1 MNASLDTFSHVHPT
15 VRHFTTSD
23 KTTRIRAV
31 NTDQWVDY
39 PAATAAIQQLFKII
53 DMPKRTRMPSVLFWA
68 SSNMGKSSIQ
78 DRFMDLIYQRTADDP
93 DLDWPGAIRLQANDE
108 LTEKR
113 LYNDILSAIGV
124 PSPITTASR
133 LQAMVIR
140 HLEHRR
146 TRLILIDEIQ
156 RITDLA
162 DKQQR
167 VVMNALKYLSNRLSL
182 GYAGFG
188 SGEAKGLVQSDPH
201 LTQRFNII
209 ELPQWKRK
217 ERWAAEAVTER
228 ISYFP
233 LRRPTEVDR
242 EFMAVLQHH
251 SETLIGRMFELL
263 QEAAVLA
270 IEGEERLTPA
280 LIDATSREF
289 RSSAQGKSRGS
300 NRGKC

>member
-1 MNASLDTFSHVHPT
+1 MNAPLNPFSHVHPS
-15 VRHFTTSD
+15 VRHLATSD
-23 KTTRIRAV
+23 RDTRIRAI

-39 PAATAAIQQLFKII
+39 PAATAALRQLFKII

-78 DRFMDLIYQRTADDP
+78 EHFIYLINQRSFESP
-93 DLDWPGAIRLQANDE
+93 DTEWPRVLSLEANDE

-113 LYNDILSAIGV
+113 LYNDILSAMKA
-124 PSPITTASR
+124 PSPITTASQ

-146 TRLILIDEIQ
+146 IRLILIDEIQ

-167 VVMNALKYLSNRLSL
+167 VVMNALKYLSNKLSL

-188 SGEAKGLVQSDPH
+188 SGEAKLLVESDPH
-201 LTQRFNII
+201 LRQRFNII
-209 ELPQWKRK
+209 ELLEWKRR
-217 ERWAAEAVTER
+217 ERWAAEVVTER

-233 LRRPTEVDR
+233 LRQSTEVDR

-263 QEAAVLA
+263 QEAGVMA
-270 IEGEERLTPA
+270 IEGEERLTSA
-280 LIDATSREF
+280 LIDAAAREF
-289 RSSAQGKSRGS
+289 RSSAQGKKRGS
-300 NRGKC
+300 RDKR